1 MKTCRLRQYV
11 SDTIDRKTVS
21 TLSGIADRFESSFKE
36 RGDCKNEEELAGV
49 IFDLLLD
56 DDGSVKDFGHAA
68 EIRGLID
75 EAWKQQERGIA
86 NLGEIIKSVPTSVK
100 AELGEEDRKRLD
112 SNFKSWK
119 DVFRL
124 YLPTFGIVGA
134 IIGIVLTGCI
144 MLSNSASDAKREYE
158 QRISQLERWYE
169 DNADAVA
176 FGQFYRENY
185 PKQYRQWH
193 TGQWQQDIAYRD
205 SLRRAH
211 SFRPPPPPV
220 PIRRLT
226 PPKLYTKQ
234 FA

>member
-1 MKTCRLRQYV
+1 M
-11 SDTIDRKTVS
+11 
-21 TLSGIADRFESSFKE
+21 
-36 RGDCKNEEELAGV
+36 

-56 DDGSVKDFGHAA
+56 DDGSVKDFSHAA
-68 EIRGLID
+68 EIRALID
-75 EAWKQQERGIA
+75 NARKLQERCIA
-86 NLGEIIKSVPTSVK
+86 NLGEIIRSIPTSVR
-100 AELGEEDRKRLD
+100 AELGEEDRKLLD
-112 SNFKSWK
+112 SNFRSWK

-134 IIGIVLTGCI
+134 IVGIILTGSI

-211 SFRPPPPPV
+211 SLDRL
-220 PIRRLT
+220 RRLYET
-226 PPKLYTKQ
+226 PQ
-234 FA
+234 

>member
-1 MKTCRLRQYV
+1 MSNPFENVPASADV

-21 TLSGIADRFESSFKE
+21 TLSGIADRFEKAASRNE
-36 RGDCKNEEELAGV
+36 AIVKNEEELAGV

-68 EIRGLID
+68 EIQALID
-75 EAWKQQERGIA
+75 NARKLQERGIA

-100 AELGEEDRKRLD
+100 AELGEEDRKLLD
-112 SNFKSWK
+112 SNFRSWK

-124 YLPTFGIVGA
+124 YLPSFGIVGA
-134 IIGIVLTGCI
+134 IVGIILTGSI

-193 TGQWQQDIAYRD
+193 TGQWQHDIAYRD

-211 SFRPPPPPV
+211 SLA
-220 PIRRLT
+220 RLRH
-226 PPKLYTKQ
+226 LYQ
-234 FA
+234 SDD

>member
-1 MKTCRLRQYV
+1 MSNPFENV
-11 SDTIDRKTVS
+11 PSSADVPGTIDRKTVS
-21 TLSGIADRFESSFKE
+21 TLSGIADRFEKAASRSE
-36 RGDCKNEEELAGV
+36 AIVKNEEELAGV

-68 EIRGLID
+68 EIRELIGN
-75 EAWKQQERGIA
+75 AGKLQEHGIA
-86 NLGEIIKSVPTSVK
+86 NLGEIIKSVPTSVR
-100 AELGEEDRKRLD
+100 AELGEEDRKLLD
-112 SNFKSWK
+112 SNFRSWK

-124 YLPTFGIVGA
+124 YLPSFGIVGA
-134 IIGIVLTGCI
+134 IVGIILTGSI

-193 TGQWQQDIAYRD
+193 TGHWQQDIAYRD

-211 SFRPPPPPV
+211 SLDRL
-220 PIRRLT
+220 RRL
-226 PPKLYTKQ
+226 YQ
-234 FA
+234 SE

>member
-1 MKTCRLRQYV
+1 MSNPFENV
-11 SDTIDRKTVS
+11 PSSADVPGTIDKKTVS
-21 TLSGIADRFESSFKE
+21 TLSVIADRFEKAVSRNE
-36 RGDCKNEEELAGV
+36 AIVKNEEELAGV

-68 EIRGLID
+68 KIRALID
-75 EAWKQQERGIA
+75 NARKLQERCIA
-86 NLGEIIKSVPTSVK
+86 NLGDIIRSVPTSVK

-124 YLPTFGIVGA
+124 YLPSFGIVGA
-134 IIGIVLTGCI
+134 IVGIILTGSI
-144 MLSNSASDAKREYE
+144 MLSNSASDTKREYE
-158 QRISQLERWYE
+158 QRIGQLERWYE
-169 DNADAVA
+169 DNADAIA

-211 SFRPPPPPV
+211 SIDRLK
-220 PIRRLT
+220 RR
-226 PPKLYTKQ
+226 YEYGD
-234 FA
+234 

>member
-1 MKTCRLRQYV
+1 MSNPFENV
-11 SDTIDRKTVS
+11 PASADVPGTIDRKTVS
-21 TLSGIADRFESSFKE
+21 TLSGIADRFEKAASRNE
-36 RGDCKNEEELAGV
+36 TIVKNEEELAGV

-68 EIRGLID
+68 EIRALID
-75 EAWKQQERGIA
+75 NARRLQERCIA
-86 NLGEIIKSVPTSVK
+86 NLGDIIRSVPTSVK

-124 YLPTFGIVGA
+124 YLPTFGIVGV
-134 IIGIVLTGCI
+134 IVGIVLTGSI
-144 MLSNSASDAKREYE
+144 MLSNSASDTKREYE

-193 TGQWQQDIAYRD
+193 TGQWQHDIAYRD

-211 SFRPPPPPV
+211 SLDRL
-220 PIRRLT
+220 RRLY
-226 PPKLYTKQ
+226 KDQ
-234 FA
+234 

>member
-1 MKTCRLRQYV
+1 MINPFENV
-11 SDTIDRKTVS
+11 PSSADVPGTIDKKTVS
-21 TLSGIADRFESSFKE
+21 ALSGIADRFERAASRSE
-36 RGDCKNEEELAGV
+36 AIIKNEEELAGV

-56 DDGSVKDFGHAA
+56 DDGSVKDFSHAA
-68 EIRGLID
+68 EIRALID
-75 EAWKQQERGIA
+75 NARKLQERCIA
-86 NLGEIIKSVPTSVK
+86 NLGEIIRSIPTSVR
-100 AELGEEDRKRLD
+100 AELGEEDRKLLD
-112 SNFKSWK
+112 SNFRSWK

-134 IIGIVLTGCI
+134 IVCIILTGSI

-211 SFRPPPPPV
+211 SLDRL
-220 PIRRLT
+220 RRLYET
-226 PPKLYTKQ
+226 PQ
-234 FA
+234 

>member
-1 MKTCRLRQYV
+1 MSNPFENV
-11 SDTIDRKTVS
+11 PSSADVPGAIDKKTVS
-21 TLSGIADRFESSFKE
+21 TLSVIADRFEKAVSRNE
-36 RGDCKNEEELAGV
+36 AIVKNEEELAGV

-68 EIRGLID
+68 EIRALID
-75 EAWKQQERGIA
+75 NAGKMQERCIA
-86 NLGEIIKSVPTSVK
+86 NLGEIIRSVPTSVK

-124 YLPTFGIVGA
+124 YLPTIGIVGV
-134 IIGIVLTGCI
+134 IVGIVITGSI
-144 MLSNSASDAKREYE
+144 MLSNSASDTKREYK
-158 QRISQLERWYE
+158 QRIGQLDRWYE

-211 SFRPPPPPV
+211 SLDRL
-220 PIRRLT
+220 RRLY
-226 PPKLYTKQ
+226 KDQ
-234 FA
+234 